1 MEQTNR
7 SNIQA
12 MLHYS
17 KEGVI
22 CLSAQRDIVFHN
34 AQALKLLRVGASHE
48 LARFFP
54 PLFLDEV
61 LEHSSPFIDR
71 VVTINGR
78 QLLINTFP
86 LAMSSS
92 TTGAVCFIHDVQ
104 NLQKI
109 NRKIDTDLHSRGLVA
124 NYTARDIIGKSA
136 SVVKLKE
143 NIARYAPTDISVYI
157 HGETGTGK
165 ELVAHALHAAS
176 KRAKQLSLIHI

>member
-1 MEQTNR
+1 MR
-7 SNIQA
+7 SGT
-12 MLHYS
+12 S
-17 KEGVI
+17 F
-22 CLSAQRDIVFHN
+22 FHN
-34 AQALKLLRVGASHE
+34 AQALCCCAWRPPHE

-165 ELVAHALHAAS
+165 GACRTRPARRQQTGQAAFCGGQLRGPAGPAAG
-176 KRAKQLSLIHI
+176 KRTVRL